1 MDESKKKAKQFINDK
16 KKEILLNDLSDDNL
30 EEQILELQKKL
41 NQGNKTT
48 IDYLRQMRDDLL
60 KKLKEKEK
68 LSQTGE

>member
-16 KKEILLNDLSDDNL
+16 KKEILINQLSDDNL
-30 EEQILELQKKL
+30 EEQILQLQKQL